1 MVEEPSAGTTGKTGA
16 AGRDSTLP
24 GAPSQ
29 VRCYRCHKFGHFRRD
44 CPRGKGQGG
53 AARGWLPVKPASGAP
68 PEAAPAPQ
76 PLASGKGPAGRPR
89 EMTANRA
96 NYAMG
101 KLADK
106 TVRVLLDTGAGVS
119 VVSARVYYAQVTQV
133 TDS

>member
-1 MVEEPSAGTTGKTGA
+1 
-16 AGRDSTLP
+16 
-24 GAPSQ
+24 
-29 VRCYRCHKFGHFRRD
+29 
-44 CPRGKGQGG
+44 
-53 AARGWLPVKPASGAP
+53 
-68 PEAAPAPQ
+68 
-76 PLASGKGPAGRPR
+76 
-89 EMTANRA
+89 MTANRA